1 MRGTAES
8 IARTY
13 AKAWLWKAA
22 VPIAL
27 PVLAGLTVLLILL
40 AVLAAPEA
48 STQAVSSDCSTGGTG
63 ATVAGIELD
72 AVQMGQAQTIVNVA
86 AARGLEPYAATVA
99 LATAYQ
105 ESRIR
110 VLANDGSSPELTGE
124 QASVTATSLQYAHD
138 GLGSDHDS
146 VNPFQQRWIAG
157 WGTVAQLMNPVYATE
172 AFYARLV
179 GVPNWQHIPLTQ
191 AAQAVQISAAGGAYA
206 RWEPLARELT
216 AMLWPAAQAT
226 AADPGGTVPGVC
238 PRLAVP
244 AGSWVRP
251 STGTVTSGYGTRWGT
266 LHAGIDLAGPR
277 GTPVYAA
284 AGGTVTTAACTSA
297 YCDRDGSLNLAGYGN
312 LVELDHGAGV
322 TTRYAHLS
330 GYTVTPGQQVS
341 AGALLGFQ
349 GSTGNSTGVHL
360 HFEVRVDGAPIDP
373 VPWLADRHRP
383 ARPQPRMSPPPM
395 PRDRGEAMN
404 AACPGGRR

>member
-1 MRGTAES
+1 MSGTAEGL
-8 IARTY
+8 ARAYTTR
-13 AKAWLWKAA
+13 WLWKTA

-27 PVLAGLTVLLILL
+27 PVLAGLTVLLIPLT
-40 AVLAAPEA
+40 VLAAPEA
-48 STQAVSSDCSTGGTG
+48 STQAVSSACSTGGTG
-63 ATVAGIELD
+63 GTVAGIELD

-86 AARGLEPYAATVA
+86 SARGLGPYAAAVA

-110 VLANDGSSPELTGE
+110 MLANDGSSSELTAE
-124 QASVTATSLQYAHD
+124 QAAVTATSLQYAHD

-146 VNPFQQRWIAG
+146 VNTFQQRWIAG
-157 WGTVAQLMNPVYATE
+157 WGTPEQLMDPVYAAE

-179 GVPNWQHIPLTQ
+179 EVPNWQTMPLTR
-191 AAQAVQISAAGGAYA
+191 AAQAVQVSAYGGAYA

-226 AADPGGTVPGVC
+226 AANTGGAVSGVC
-238 PRLAVP
+238 PGLAVP

-251 STGTVTSGYGTRWGT
+251 STGTVTSEYGQRWGT
-266 LHAGIDLAGPR
+266 LHAGVDIAGPR
-277 GTPVYAA
+277 NTPVYAA
-284 AGGTVTTAACTSA
+284 ADGTVTTAACTSA
-297 YCDRDGSLNLAGYGN
+297 YCGRDGSLNLAGYGN
-312 LVELDHGAGV
+312 LVELDHGVGV

-330 GYTVTPGQQVS
+330 GYTVTPGQQVA
-341 AGALLGFQ
+341 AGALIGFQ

-373 VPWLADRHRP
+373 VPWLV
-383 ARPQPRMSPPPM
+383 
-395 PRDRGEAMN
+395 DRGVDLHAPSP
-404 AACPGGRR
+404 A